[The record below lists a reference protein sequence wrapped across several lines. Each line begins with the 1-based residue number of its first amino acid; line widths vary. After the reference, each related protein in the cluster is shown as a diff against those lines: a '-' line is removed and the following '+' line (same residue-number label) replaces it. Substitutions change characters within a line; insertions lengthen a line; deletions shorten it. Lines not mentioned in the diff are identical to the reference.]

1 MITRVRIDVSSRDG
15 NILLGETHSIQ
26 IGADGLLGVPGRL
39 GYKPASM
46 LCFPSE
52 EQTGDVTNRG
62 DPFKSIC
69 NLFLPDNV
77 SSIETKLQDVGYE
90 ISEGSVAQI
99 WVRVG
104 GFKRSSCDNNVGD
117 TGFNT
122 DSPSSQLS
130 RMQFLANVKVRMKQ
144 LCNEMCPRN
153 SDGVMLGER
162 AQKGDIKRPAW
173 CTAHII

>member
-1 MITRVRIDVSSRDG
+1 MVSHVRINVSSRDG
-15 NILLGETHSIQ
+15 NVLLEETHSMKF
-26 IGADGLLGVPGRL
+26 GARCLLGVPDKL
-39 GYKPASM
+39 GYTPSSM
-46 LCFPSE
+46 LCFPFE
-52 EQTGDVTNRG
+52 EETGDLTNRG
-62 DPFKSIC
+62 DPFLSIC
-69 NLFLPDNV
+69 NIFLPGNGSTIATTLEDA
-77 SSIETKLQDVGYE
+77 GYE